1 MMEVCYNKTIAQS
14 KTEWEDTS
22 FMNMKKSIK
31 KTVWTRAIAALASI
45 LLFSFV
51 TTANI
56 LRIQGVQNENTQA
69 AELLQRAQGAETAHY
84 RWASGLS
91 NALYAGAEF
100 TGSTDPTT
108 CALGQ
113 WIYGSEEITDPA
125 ILTLRNELEPLH
137 KEIHE
142 SATHVLGLLK
152 TSPAQAQDYYQE
164 TILSNITTL
173 VGKLDKIVEMETT
186 ANNDGLARM
195 RSMILQMQLVCFIC
209 LVLALACLISLVTY
223 VGKHVVKPILRITD
237 RARPLQ
243 EGRLDLKMD
252 YQSENELGE
261 LAKTLEKSMSLI
273 NSYVEDINHIMGQLS
288 QGNFDVATSTPYI
301 GDFQSI
307 ESSLNSFTATISDTL
322 GSIVHTQGR
331 VSSNAG
337 QLSSGAQALAQGAT
351 EQASAVEE
359 LYATLDDLS
368 KNANRNV
375 QSAAE
380 ALESARLT
388 GEQVTISGQQMEQMV
403 SAMSDIT
410 KSSEQI
416 GRIIA
421 TIEDIAFQ
429 TNILALNAAVEAAR
443 AGSAGKGFAVV
454 ADEVRSLA
462 TRSDEAAKATKD
474 LIDNSVQATEQGSR
488 IVGQVSE
495 SLKKTLDLVMQSN
508 TTIGAIA
515 EAVQAESASIAQVT
529 EGIGQISAVV
539 QTNSASSEES
549 AAVSSELFEEVH
561 KLEDETKKFRLKR
574 GH

>member
-1 MMEVCYNKTIAQS
+1 MG
-14 KTEWEDTS
+14 
-22 FMNMKKSIK
+22 KSIK
-31 KTVWTRAIAALASI
+31 KKVLVRMAAALASV

-56 LRIQGVQNENTQA
+56 LRIQAVQNSNTQA
-69 AELLQRAQGAETAHY
+69 AEMLQRAQAAETAHY
-84 RWASGLS
+84 KWASNLS
-91 NALYAGAEF
+91 SALYAGSEF
-100 TGSTDPTT
+100 TGSIDPTSCT
-108 CALGQ
+108 LGH
-113 WIYGSEEITDPA
+113 WIYGDAETDDP
-125 ILTLRNELEPLH
+125 TLLSLRSQMEPLH

-142 SATHVLGLLK
+142 SATHVLNLLK
-152 TSPAQAQDYYQE
+152 NSPAQAQDYYQE
-164 TILSNITTL
+164 TILANIATL
-173 VGKLDKIVEMETT
+173 VGDLDQVVEIQTQ

-195 RSMILQMQLVCFIC
+195 HTMILQMQLVCFLC
-209 LVLALACLISLVTY
+209 LLLALVCLFSLVRY
-223 VGKHVVKPILRITD
+223 VFRQVVKPILTITSHT
-237 RARPLQ
+237 RPLQ
-243 EGRLDLKMD
+243 EGHLDFQIS
-252 YQSENELGE
+252 YQSEDELGE
-261 LAKTLEKSMSLI
+261 LAKTLEQSMGLI
-273 NSYVEDINHIMGQLS
+273 RSYVEDINRIMAQLS
-288 QGNFDVATSTPYI
+288 QGNFDVSTSTPYI
-301 GDFQSI
+301 GDFRSI
-307 ESSLNSFTATISDTL
+307 ETSLESFTSTLSDTL
-322 GSIVHTQGR
+322 GSIVRTQGR

-368 KNANRNV
+368 KGAKQNV
-375 QSAAE
+375 ESASAA
-380 ALESARLT
+380 LENARLT
-388 GEQVTISGQQMEQMV
+388 GEQVTLSSKQMEQMV
-403 SAMSDIT
+403 AAMADIT
-410 KSSEQI
+410 NSSQQI

-488 IVGQVSE
+488 IVGQVSD
-495 SLKKTLDLVMQSN
+495 SLKKTLELVLQSN

-515 EAVQAESASIAQVT
+515 EAIQGEAASIAQVT

-561 KLEDETKKFRLKR
+561 KMEDETKKFRLKKGR
-574 GH
+574 

>member
-1 MMEVCYNKTIAQS
+1 MQ
-14 KTEWEDTS
+14 
-22 FMNMKKSIK
+22 KKSIK
-31 KTVWTRAIAALASI
+31 RTMLIRTAATLTAV

-56 LRIQGVQNENTQA
+56 LRIQAVQNSNTQA
-69 AELLQRAQGAETAHY
+69 AGLLQRAQAAETAHY
-84 RWASGLS
+84 RWASNLS

-100 TGSTDPTT
+100 TGSIDPTT

-113 WIYGSEEITDPA
+113 WLYGDAETGDAEILA
-125 ILTLRNELEPLH
+125 LRSQMEPLH

-142 SATHVLGLLK
+142 SATHVLELLK
-152 TSPAQAQDYYQE
+152 TSPSQAQDYYQK
-164 TILSNITTL
+164 TILANIATL
-173 VGKLDKIVEMETT
+173 VGQLDKVVEDQTA
-186 ANNDGLARM
+186 ANNSGLARM
-195 RSMILQMQLVCFIC
+195 HTMILQMQLVCFIC
-209 LVLALACLISLVTY
+209 LVLALICLIGLVAFM
-223 VGKHVVKPILRITD
+223 GKHVVSPILAITNH
-237 RARPLQ
+237 ARPLQ
-243 EGRLDLKMD
+243 EGRLERKMD
-252 YQSENELGE
+252 YHSENELGE
-261 LAKTLEKSMSLI
+261 LAHTLENSMALI
-273 NSYVEDINHIMGQLS
+273 HSYVQDINRIMAELS
-288 QGNFDVATSTPYI
+288 NGNFNVSTATPYI

-307 ESSLNSFTATISDTL
+307 ETSLDSFTSTISATL
-322 GSIVHTQGR
+322 GSIIQTQSR

-337 QLSSGAQALAQGAT
+337 QLSGGAQALAQGAT
-351 EQASAVEE
+351 EQASAVQE

-368 KNANRNV
+368 KNADHNV
-375 QSAAE
+375 QAAAE

-388 GEQVTISGQQMEQMV
+388 GEQVTLSSQQMEQMV
-403 SAMSDIT
+403 AAMTDIT

-474 LIDNSVQATEQGSR
+474 LIDNSVKATEQGSR

-495 SLKKTLDLVMQSN
+495 SLKRTLELVMQSN
-508 TTIGAIA
+508 TTIGTIA
-515 EAVQAESASIAQVT
+515 GAVEGEAASIAQVT

-549 AAVSSELFEEVH
+549 AAVSAELFEEVH
-561 KLEDETKKFRLKR
+561 HLEDETRKFQLKR
-574 GH
+574 SR

>member
-1 MMEVCYNKTIAQS
+1 
-14 KTEWEDTS
+14 
-22 FMNMKKSIK
+22 MNMKKSIK
-31 KTVWTRAIAALASI
+31 KTVWTRAIAAVASI

-56 LRIQGVQNENTQA
+56 LRIQSVQDSNTQA

-84 RWASGLS
+84 KWASNLS

-100 TGSTDPTT
+100 TGSTDPTACT
-108 CALGQ
+108 LGQ
-113 WIYGSEEITDPA
+113 WIYGSEEISDPA
-125 ILTLRNELEPLH
+125 ISSLRSELEPLH

-142 SATHVLGLLK
+142 SATHVLSLLK
-152 TSPAQAQDYYQE
+152 TSPAQAQNYYQE

-195 RSMILQMQLVCFIC
+195 HTMILQMQLVCFLC
-209 LVLALACLISLVTY
+209 LVLALFCLISLVTY
-223 VGKHVVKPILRITD
+223 VGKHVVKPILLITD

-243 EGRLDLKMD
+243 AGRLDLQMD

-261 LAKTLEKSMSLI
+261 LAKTLEDSVGLI
-273 NSYVEDINHIMGQLS
+273 HSYVEDINRIMGQLS
-288 QGNFDVATSTPYI
+288 QGNFDVAASVPYI

-307 ESSLNSFTATISDTL
+307 ETSLNSFTATISDTL

-368 KNANRNV
+368 KNADRNV
-375 QSAAE
+375 RSAAD
-380 ALESARLT
+380 ALEKARLT
-388 GEQVTISGQQMEQMV
+388 GEQVTVSSQQMEQMV
-403 SAMSDIT
+403 SAMTDIT
-410 KSSEQI
+410 RSSEQI

-495 SLKKTLDLVMQSN
+495 SLKKTLELVMQSN
-508 TTIGAIA
+508 TTINAIA
-515 EAVQAESASIAQVT
+515 EAVQGEASSIAQVT

-549 AAVSSELFEEVH
+549 AAVSTELFEEVH
-561 KLEDETKKFRLKR
+561 KLEDETRKFRLKR

>member
-1 MMEVCYNKTIAQS
+1 
-14 KTEWEDTS
+14 
-22 FMNMKKSIK
+22 MNMKQSIK
-31 KTVWTRAIAALASI
+31 KTVWIRAIAALVSI

-56 LRIQGVQNENTQA
+56 LRIQSVQNTNTKA
-69 AELLQRAQGAETAHY
+69 AELLQRAQAAETAHY

-100 TGSTDPTT
+100 TGSTDPTACT
-108 CALGQ
+108 LGQ
-113 WIYGSEEITDPA
+113 WIYGDEEISDPA
-125 ILTLRNELEPLH
+125 ISALRGELEPLH

-142 SATHVLGLLK
+142 SAADVLGLLK

-164 TILSNITTL
+164 TILSNITAL

-186 ANNDGLARM
+186 ANNEGLARM
-195 RSMILQMQLVCFIC
+195 RTMILQMQLVCFLC
-209 LVLALACLISLVTY
+209 LVLALVCLISLVTY

-237 RARPLQ
+237 QARPLQ

-261 LAKTLEKSMSLI
+261 LSKTLEKSMALI
-273 NSYVEDINHIMGQLS
+273 HSYVEDINRIMGQLS
-288 QGNFDVATSTPYI
+288 QGNFDVAASVPYI

-307 ESSLNSFTATISDTL
+307 ETSLNSFTATISDTL

-368 KNANRNV
+368 KNADRNV
-375 QSAAE
+375 RSAAD
-380 ALESARLT
+380 ALEKARLT
-388 GEQVTISGQQMEQMV
+388 GEQVTVSSQQMEQMV
-403 SAMSDIT
+403 SAMTDIT
-410 KSSEQI
+410 RSSEQI

-495 SLKKTLDLVMQSN
+495 SLKKTLELVMQSN
-508 TTIGAIA
+508 TTINAIA
-515 EAVQAESASIAQVT
+515 EAVQGEASSIAQVT

-549 AAVSSELFEEVH
+549 AAVSTELFEEVH
-561 KLEDETKKFRLKR
+561 KLEDETRKFRLKR
-574 GH
+574 GR

>member
-1 MMEVCYNKTIAQS
+1 MSTQ
-14 KTEWEDTS
+14 
-22 FMNMKKSIK
+22 KSIK
-31 KTVWTRAIAALASI
+31 KTVWIRAIAALVSI

-56 LRIQGVQNENTQA
+56 LRIQSVQNTNTQA

-108 CALGQ
+108 CTLGQ
-113 WIYGSEEITDPA
+113 WIYGSEDISDPA
-125 ILTLRNELEPLH
+125 ILSLRDELEPLH

-142 SATHVLGLLK
+142 SATHVLELLK
-152 TSPAQAQDYYQE
+152 TSPAQAQNYYQE
-164 TILSNITTL
+164 TILSNITNL

-186 ANNDGLARM
+186 ANNEGLARM
-195 RSMILQMQLVCFIC
+195 RTMILQMQLVCFIC

-237 RARPLQ
+237 QARPLQ
-243 EGRLDLKMD
+243 EGHLDLKMD

-261 LAKTLEKSMSLI
+261 LSKTLEKSMALI
-273 NSYVEDINHIMGQLS
+273 NSYVEDINRIMGQLS
-288 QGNFDVATSTPYI
+288 QGNFDVATSAPYI

-307 ESSLNSFTATISDTL
+307 ESSLNSFTVTISDTL

-368 KNANRNV
+368 KGADRNV
-375 QSAAE
+375 QSAAA

-388 GEQVTISGQQMEQMV
+388 GEQVTISGRQMEQMV

-508 TTIGAIA
+508 TSIGAIA
-515 EAVQAESASIAQVT
+515 EAVRGEAAAIAQVT

-561 KLEDETKKFRLKR
+561 RMEDETRKFRLKK

>member
-1 MMEVCYNKTIAQS
+1 
-14 KTEWEDTS
+14 
-22 FMNMKKSIK
+22 MNMKQSIK
-31 KTVWTRAIAALASI
+31 KTVWIRAVAALASI

-56 LRIQGVQNENTQA
+56 LRIEAVQDDNTQA
-69 AELLQRAQGAETAHY
+69 AELLQRAQAAEAAHY
-84 RWASGLS
+84 RWASNLS

-100 TGSTDPTT
+100 TGSADPTACT
-108 CALGQ
+108 LGQ
-113 WIYGSEEITDPA
+113 WIYGNEEIGDPS
-125 ILTLRNELEPLH
+125 ILALRNELEPLH
-137 KEIHE
+137 KEIHQ
-142 SATHVLGLLK
+142 SATHVLDLLK
-152 TSPAQAQDYYQE
+152 TSPTQAQDYYQK
-164 TILSNITTL
+164 TILANITTL
-173 VGKLDKIVEMETT
+173 VGKLDKIVELETT
-186 ANNDGLARM
+186 ANNDGLSRM
-195 RSMILQMQLVCFIC
+195 HSMILQMQLVCFIC
-209 LVLALACLISLVTY
+209 LVLALICLISLVTY
-223 VGKHVVKPILRITD
+223 VGKYVVKPILRITD

-243 EGRLDLKMD
+243 EGRLDLSMD
-252 YQSENELGE
+252 YRSENELGQ
-261 LAKTLEKSMSLI
+261 LAGTLEKSMALI
-273 NSYVEDINHIMGQLS
+273 HSYVEDINRIMGQLS

-368 KNANRNV
+368 KNAKQNV
-375 QSAAE
+375 QSAAD

-388 GEQVTISGQQMEQMV
+388 GEQVTLSGKQMEQMV

-488 IVGQVSE
+488 IVGEVSK
-495 SLKKTLDLVMQSN
+495 SLKKTLELVMQSN

-515 EAVQAESASIAQVT
+515 EAVQGEAASIAQVT
-529 EGIGQISAVV
+529 EGISQISAVV

-561 KLEDETKKFRLKR
+561 KLEGETKKFRLKR
-574 GH
+574 SR